1 MSHTKRQRFN
11 NDAHSSPF
19 QSTWSRSK
27 HAKAQVN
34 GQTMQTQS
42 LIILANEAKKRQF

>member
-1 MSHTKRQRFN
+1 MSHKKRQKFSD
-11 NDAHSSPF
+11 DAHSSLF
-19 QSTWSRSK
+19 QSTWTRPK

-42 LIILANEAKKRQF
+42 LIILANETKKRQF

>member
-1 MSHTKRQRFN
+1 MSYKKKQKFN
-11 NDAHSSPF
+11 AHSSPF
-19 QSTWSRSK
+19 ESTWANPK

-42 LIILANEAKKRQF
+42 LIILATEAKKRQF